1 MNKILKI
8 INNKVKLRNKKL
20 VQIKNKLII
29 NKLNKYQKFKIIK
42 Q

>member
-1 MNKILKI
+1 MNKIFKI